1 MKQKTKMPLCGP
13 LISLSFIIFVIIDL
27 RLTHVEFLFVKRIP
41 SGNVRKEFNG
51 LLGQA

>member
-1 MKQKTKMPLCGP
+1 MKHKTKIPLCGP

-27 RLTHVEFLFVKRIP
+27 RLAYMEFLFVKRIP
-41 SGNVRKEFNG
+41 SGNVRTEFNG